1 MTAPEPG
8 NQKKVL
14 LSGGGYADIPLI
26 KAAQNLGYY
35 VITSGNRPGELGHTI
50 SDKYSPADFSDP
62 DAIFELA
69 KKLDVDAI
77 CPCCNDFSAI
87 SSAYAAEK
95 LGLPGFDS
103 YETSR
108 LIHHKDSYRKFA
120 KENAIPSPYARGF
133 NNVKEVESSI
143 EDFRFPL
150 IVKPVDLTG
159 GKGIM
164 KVTNLVELK
173 SALQEAF
180 KLSKLGRVVVEEFV
194 EGSRH
199 GFSAFLRDGKIVFHF
214 TDNELYYLND
224 YMVSAASA
232 PSTVP
237 ASAIHNLIY
246 QSEKISQILSLK
258 NGVFHVQFILR
269 DNEPVIIEICR
280 RPPGDLYI
288 KLVEYATGIDY
299 SSWIV
304 RAFCGLDCGGLKQKD
319 VAGYFLRHCVM
330 SSNNGYL
337 KAVDMKLSIKNNIIN
352 SMMWWQPGDKVTDF
366 LVAKFGIVFLKFDS
380 MNEMLE
386 KSEIMQEL
394 IHANVSDSRE

>member
-1 MTAPEPG
+1 MIEKRKTILI
-8 NQKKVL
+8 V
-14 LSGGGYADIPLI
+14 GGGYADIPLI
-26 KAAQNLGYY
+26 KAAKDLDYY
-35 VITSGNRPGELGHTI
+35 VITSGNRPDELGHTI
-50 SDKYSPADFSDP
+50 SDEYWPADFSDP

-103 YETSR
+103 YETSQ
-108 LIHHKDSYRKFA
+108 LIHHKDSYREFA
-120 KENAIPSPYARGF
+120 KKNAIASPNARGF
-133 NNVKEVESSI
+133 DNIEEVESSI
-143 EDFRFPL
+143 KDFRFPL

-164 KVTNLVELK
+164 SVADLVELK

-180 KLSKLGRVVVEEFV
+180 KISKLGRVVVEEFI

-199 GFSAFLRDGKIVFHF
+199 GFSAFICEGKVVFHF
-214 TDNELYYLND
+214 TDNELYYLNQ
-224 YMVSAASA
+224 YMVSAALA

-237 ASAIHNLIY
+237 ESAIHDLIS

-258 NGVFHVQFILR
+258 NGIFHVQFILR
-269 DNEPVIIEICR
+269 DDKPVIIEICR

-288 KLVEYATGIDY
+288 KLVELATGIDY

-304 RAFCGLDCGGLKQKD
+304 RAFCGLDCSGLRQND
-319 VAGYFLRHCVM
+319 VTGYFLRHCVM
-330 SSNNGYL
+330 ASNNGVL
-337 KAVDMKLSIKNNIIN
+337 SAVDVEPTIKKNIID
-352 SMMWWQPGDKVTDF
+352 SMMWGKSGDTVDNF
-366 LVAKFGIVFLKFDS
+366 LVAKFGIVFLKFNS
-380 MNEMLE
+380 MDELLN
-386 KSEIMQEL
+386 KSANMQNL
-394 IHANVSDSRE
+394 ICANVSKNCE